1 MQCNAIE
8 YLDSRGAFLHFVGTG
23 ILESVMSQTYRV
35 DGMSCGKCAASVE
48 KSIKSSAP
56 KAEVKVDLEA
66 KTVSVS
72 GCDDEALLVNAI
84 EDAGFTFVGK
94 A

>member
-1 MQCNAIE
+1 MA
-8 YLDSRGAFLHFVGTG
+8 
-23 ILESVMSQTYRV
+23 QTYRV

-48 KSIKSSAP
+48 KSIKMSAA
-56 KAEVKVDLEA
+56 KAEVSVDLEK
-66 KTVSVS
+66 KTVSVA
-72 GCDDEALLVNAI
+72 GCDDEKLIAGAI

>member
-1 MQCNAIE
+1 MTN
-8 YLDSRGAFLHFVGTG
+8 
-23 ILESVMSQTYRV
+23 TYRV

-56 KAEVKVDLEA
+56 AAQVSVNLEA
-66 KTVSVS
+66 KTVTVA
-72 GCDDEALLVNAI
+72 GCDDEKTLACAI